1 MQCVVD
7 RLELDPGPPTD
18 LARRAGRN
26 LMLDR
31 EGPALERVLEGA
43 RRGNGQALVLRGESG
58 FGKSTLLDHAVS
70 IASGLRVARV
80 CGVEGEQDL
89 SYAALHRLCTPMLDR
104 VERLP
109 EPQRDALAAAF
120 GESSSGDIERFFLG
134 LAVLGLLAEVS
145 ADQPLVCV
153 IDDAHLLDEP
163 SMRVLAF
170 AARRLRMNHVALVFA
185 AREAIPELHG
195 IPELLL
201 RGLTDGEAHALLVAA
216 IPGRL
221 DARVRDRVVAEAKGN
236 ARALLALS
244 SATAAEQLAGG
255 FGLPVA
261 PPARDAHTECLT
273 ARVERLEVQTR
284 RLLLLA
290 AAEPEGDSA
299 VLWRAAAR
307 LGIDPGA
314 ADEAA
319 SAGFLEL
326 GVRVSFCDLH
336 MRSVAY
342 HCAPFGERRAA
353 HQALADS
360 IDAEVDPDRW
370 AWHRAHATLAP
381 DAEIADDL
389 ERAAR
394 RAGAVGGLAAEAA
407 FLERSALLTPEPS
420 RRATRA
426 LAAAHSKFDAG
437 SLAAAS
443 DLLAVADAGPLVE
456 LERARLDRLRAKIAF
471 ASNRGSDAPRLLL
484 EAAKA
489 LTPLDIRLAR
499 DTYLEALEAA
509 VFAGSLGGASALRDA
524 AEAARAA
531 PPAKQPCSADML
543 LDGLAVRFT
552 DGHVAAASMLR
563 RAVKTICDV
572 DDTGWRGLAL
582 CGAAEVWDI
591 EAMLALASRYIRLA
605 RDRGALTDLPV
616 ALNYAASLQV
626 HDGRLASAASL
637 IEEAEGISEATGQR
651 VAFGSLVLAVWRGSE
666 AEASELIEAARR
678 DALTRNDG
686 RQIAVTEFTSAVLY
700 NGLGRYGDAL
710 VAVIGAFEREEL
722 SPWILPELIEA
733 AARSDQPLLAAKAG
747 EQLVEQTQASGTEW
761 ALGMEA
767 RSIALLTD
775 GPDAEKLYRA
785 AIERLGRCPAAAHLA
800 RAHLLYGEW
809 LRRQSRR
816 LAAREQLRVAHDMFS
831 TMGAGPFAGRAHREL
846 VATGERVR
854 KRTVETANQL
864 TPQEAQIARLAGDG
878 QSNAEIATRLYISA
892 RTVEYHLHK
901 VFTKLGISSRVQ
913 IAKVLGRDTTPRPA
927 PE

>member
-1 MQCVVD
+1 M
-7 RLELDPGPPTD
+7 
-18 LARRAGRN
+18 
-26 LMLDR
+26 
-31 EGPALERVLEGA
+31 
-43 RRGNGQALVLRGESG
+43 
-58 FGKSTLLDHAVS
+58 
-70 IASGLRVARV
+70 
-80 CGVEGEQDL
+80 
-89 SYAALHRLCTPMLDR
+89 
-104 VERLP
+104 
-109 EPQRDALAAAF
+109 
-120 GESSSGDIERFFLG
+120 
-134 LAVLGLLAEVS
+134 
-145 ADQPLVCV
+145 
-153 IDDAHLLDEP
+153 
-163 SMRVLAF
+163 
-170 AARRLRMNHVALVFA
+170 
-185 AREAIPELHG
+185 
-195 IPELLL
+195 
-201 RGLTDGEAHALLVAA
+201 
-216 IPGRL
+216 
-221 DARVRDRVVAEAKGN
+221 
-236 ARALLALS
+236 
-244 SATAAEQLAGG
+244 
-255 FGLPVA
+255 
-261 PPARDAHTECLT
+261 
-273 ARVERLEVQTR
+273 
-284 RLLLLA
+284 
-290 AAEPEGDSA
+290 
-299 VLWRAAAR
+299 
-307 LGIDPGA
+307 
-314 ADEAA
+314 
-319 SAGFLEL
+319 
-326 GVRVSFCDLH
+326 
-336 MRSVAY
+336 
-342 HCAPFGERRAA
+342 
-353 HQALADS
+353 
-360 IDAEVDPDRW
+360 
-370 AWHRAHATLAP
+370 
-381 DAEIADDL
+381 
-389 ERAAR
+389 
-394 RAGAVGGLAAEAA
+394 
-407 FLERSALLTPEPS
+407 
-420 RRATRA
+420 
-426 LAAAHSKFDAG
+426 
-437 SLAAAS
+437 
-443 DLLAVADAGPLVE
+443 
-456 LERARLDRLRAKIAF
+456 
-471 ASNRGSDAPRLLL
+471 L

-552 DGHVAAASMLR
+552 DGPVAAASMLR
-563 RAVKTICDV
+563 RAVKTICGV
-572 DDTGWRGLAL
+572 DDTGWRGIAL

-710 VAVIGAFEREEL
+710 VAVIEAFEREEL

-733 AARSDQPLLAAKAG
+733 AARSGQPLLAAKAG

-761 ALGMEA
+761 ALGME
-767 RSIALLTD
+767 
-775 GPDAEKLYRA
+775 EKLYRA

-809 LRRQSRR
+809 LRRQRRR
-816 LAAREQLRVAHDMFS
+816 LDAREQLRVAHDMFS
-831 TMGAGPFAGRAHREL
+831 RMGAGPFAGRAHREL

-878 QSNAEIATRLYISA
+878 RSNAEIATRLYISA

-927 PE
+927 PG